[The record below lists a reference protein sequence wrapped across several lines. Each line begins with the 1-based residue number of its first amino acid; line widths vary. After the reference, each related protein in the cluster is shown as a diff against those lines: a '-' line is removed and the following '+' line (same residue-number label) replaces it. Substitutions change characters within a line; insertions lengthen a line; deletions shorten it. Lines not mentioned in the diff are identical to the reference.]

1 MPSSKAPGDST
12 RGSSRGLRVAG
23 VARTLCARGLSNR
36 GLSNRCLSNRT
47 LVHRLRSDRGSA
59 SLEFITAGL
68 ILLVPLVYLVLAMSV
83 LQGGALAVEGA
94 ARQAARVY
102 VRAPSA
108 AVAAERAQR
117 AVDFALADYGL
128 PGEDAQL
135 TIDCVAAPSGCL
147 TRRAVVTVTVRLRV
161 SLPLVPDV
169 LGLTG
174 TASVPL
180 QSSSTQTVSRFWQ
193 AGAAP

>member
-1 MPSSKAPGDST
+1 M
-12 RGSSRGLRVAG
+12 
-23 VARTLCARGLSNR
+23 ARTLCAR

-59 SLEFITAGL
+59 SLEFITTGL

-128 PGEDAQL
+128 PAGDAQV
-135 TIDCVAAPSGCL
+135 TIDCAAAPSGCL